1 MSVYE
6 TNWNSNFRIHSV
18 GVHKFLCPQSKVYIF
33 FSLLFFYCSFQ
44 INISHLAKAETTQ
57 KKCRMCADKPT
68 EIHKVELKGM
78 TPTIPNTI
86 PNGTE
91 RKDELKLRYP
101 RKISLADI

>member
-1 MSVYE
+1 
-6 TNWNSNFRIHSV
+6 
-18 GVHKFLCPQSKVYIF
+18 
-33 FSLLFFYCSFQ
+33 
-44 INISHLAKAETTQ
+44 
-57 KKCRMCADKPT
+57 MCADKPT

>member
-1 MSVYE
+1 MKPIGIPIFVFIPSAYI
-6 TNWNSNFRIHSV
+6 NFCAHNQ
-18 GVHKFLCPQSKVYIF
+18 KFTFSFLF
-33 FSLLFFYCSFQ
+33 FIIFYCSFQ

-101 RKISLADI
+101 RKISLAVI